1 MTGYITSRLNLIH
14 RNSLKNMNGQLYIT
28 HSVIVIEPISHDWTF
43 YISQFIVYKYLNIE
57 KNMNT
62 EKYVKLK
69 INKNHA

>member
-1 MTGYITSRLNLIH
+1 
-14 RNSLKNMNGQLYIT
+14 MNGQLYIT

-62 EKYVKLK
+62 EKYGKLK
-69 INKNHA
+69 INKNQA

>member
-1 MTGYITSRLNLIH
+1 
-14 RNSLKNMNGQLYIT
+14 MNGQLYIT

-62 EKYVKLK
+62 EKYVK
-69 INKNHA
+69 INKNQA